1 MMFTRANGKHV
12 YVALGETPSLMEHLS
27 VNKAL
32 TESDFVRVG
41 NSVMRVDENG
51 EKMYEA
57 GFYDESG
64 EYHEVVTSYNALGN
78 NTTEEVLVAKTPDSV
93 IDIYGMDSFDS
104 VKINQYTKN
113 KEMMQRVIEAGSE
126 RNDRLLKLLFDT
138 YKENEG
144 EEFSVSRLA
153 YQLDGIEK
161 NQKIIDAKKKFV
173 SFQKSLEFTV
183 ARIPAQT
190 MQSFMKMKAVA
201 FNDSDKNVV
210 HVSHWQTWLQGSD
223 Y

>member
-1 MMFTRANGKHV
+1 MGIRLKDLSKLGYRDNVARSLAVAIVGKHCKHQSK
-12 YVALGETPSLMEHLS
+12 EQIIKTLS
-27 VNKAL
+27 DVL
-32 TESDFVRVG
+32 
-41 NSVMRVDENG
+41 EN
-51 EKMYEA
+51 
-57 GFYDESG
+57 
-64 EYHEVVTSYNALGN
+64 
-78 NTTEEVLVAKTPDSV
+78 P
-93 IDIYGMDSFDS
+93 
-104 VKINQYTKN
+104 
-113 KEMMQRVIEAGSE
+113 
-126 RNDRLLKLLFDT
+126 DT

-161 NQKIIDAKKKFV
+161 NQKITDAKKKFV

-223 Y
+223 YRLNLPFRLAPL